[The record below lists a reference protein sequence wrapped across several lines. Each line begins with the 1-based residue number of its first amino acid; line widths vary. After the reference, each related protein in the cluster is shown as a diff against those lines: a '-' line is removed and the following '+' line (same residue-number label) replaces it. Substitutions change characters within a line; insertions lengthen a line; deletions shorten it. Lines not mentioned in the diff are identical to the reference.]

1 MKLSHSLLLTAS
13 LLSPLAAY
21 ANTYPVWKPDTPSF
35 DQKFDWVKTSSGE
48 WLKGDLITMYE
59 EELEFDSD
67 EFGIQVIDIAD
78 VAELYSKG
86 AQSIRLNDG
95 TVISGKLIIKDG
107 KFSISQDGAEQSYA
121 MKNLLSIASAD
132 GNEFDYWDG
141 EVNFGT
147 NFRRGNSEQSDYT
160 ISAEAQRRTS
170 TSRFS
175 SEFISNFSE
184 SVSQDTGK
192 KEQTTNDQRLSSSFD
207 WFFSPKTFIRVADY
221 EYFADELGNID
232 NRHTLG
238 FGVGY
243 EVLDIGNFVWE
254 ISAGPSYQSTNYIT
268 VEAGE
273 DDTETSGV
281 LNLGTAVQWDITK
294 DIEFDADY
302 QVKVV
307 SEEAGEY
314 IHRLKAGFEVDLIG
328 DFDLDLTFYLD
339 RIENPKP
346 TDTSTPDKNDYR
358 FIVSLGYEFQ
368 SALNK
373 LIH

>member
-1 MKLSHSLLLTAS
+1 MKFAHSLLLSAT
-13 LLSPLAAY
+13 LLTPLYTY
-21 ANTYPVWKPDTPSF
+21 ADTYPIWKPDTPAF
-35 DQKFDWVKTSSGE
+35 NQKFDWVKTSSGE

-86 AQSIRLNDG
+86 EQSIRLNDG

-107 KFSISQDGAEQSYA
+107 KFSIAQNGSEQSYA
-121 MKNLLSIASAD
+121 MSNLLSIASAD
-132 GNEFDYWDG
+132 GNELDYWDG

-184 SVSQDTGK
+184 RVSQETGK
-192 KEQTTNDQRLSSSFD
+192 KEETTNDQRFTANFD
-207 WFFSPKTFIRVADY
+207 WFFSPRTFIRLADY
-221 EYFADELGNID
+221 EYFADEFGNID
-232 NRHTLG
+232 SRHT
-238 FGVGY
+238 FGVGIGY
-243 EVLDIGNFVWE
+243 ELIDTGDFSWE
-254 ISAGPSYQSTNYIT
+254 VSAGPSYQSTNYIN
-268 VEAGE
+268 VEPGQ
-273 DDTETSGV
+273 DDNETSGV
-281 LNLGTAVQWDITK
+281 LNLGSVIQWDITK

-307 SEEAGEY
+307 SEDAGEY
-314 IHRLKAGFEVDLIG
+314 IHRLKTGLEVDLIG
-328 DFDLDLTFYLD
+328 DFDLDLSFYLD

-346 TDTSTPDKNDYR
+346 TGTFTPDKNDYR
-358 FIVSLGYEFQ
+358 FVVSLGYEF
-368 SALNK
+368 
-373 LIH
+373 